1 MCSFG
6 LNVFPLNSYV
16 KVLSPIMMA
25 FGEEALGG
33 RLGEVMGI
41 GSSGWGWCPYEAREL
56 LAFSFLHVRM

>member
-1 MCSFG
+1 
-6 LNVFPLNSYV
+6 
-16 KVLSPIMMA
+16 MA